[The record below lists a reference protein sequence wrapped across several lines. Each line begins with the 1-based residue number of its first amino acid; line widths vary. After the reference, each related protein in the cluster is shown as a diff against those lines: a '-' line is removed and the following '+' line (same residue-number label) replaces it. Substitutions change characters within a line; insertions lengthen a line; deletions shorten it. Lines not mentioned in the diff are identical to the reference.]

1 MRTTPFASA
10 TALLLAAAPA
20 FGQTAA
26 ESFLQGQWRSE
37 LLDKVDCRDHSTA
50 VCEAMQRI
58 AGDDTI
64 IEFTADTM
72 TMTSAGISQSFRY
85 VALENAKGSIVITA
99 VPAAGKPSSSMTFLR
114 RGDKLC
120 LDNRG
125 KEECA
130 VRVQPPIIGRW
141 EWNPL
146 QGVCREEHTYSLDG
160 SASSRSGEEVL
171 MKNWTATPASGGMYR
186 VVATVVESNG
196 KQDCTGGTTTIG
208 ATSTVYIQ
216 PTNAGGYFTCASEDG
231 MSCYGSARRV
241 TPSKNP

>member
-20 FGQTAA
+20 FGQSAP

-37 LLDKVDCRDHSTA
+37 LLDRVDCRDRPPA
-50 VCEAMQRI
+50 MCEAMQRF
-58 AGDDTI
+58 AGGDSL

-72 TMTSAGISQSFRY
+72 TMTLAGISQSFRY
-85 VALENAKGSIVITA
+85 TAHEDTKDSIVVTVA
-99 VPAAGKPSSSMTFLR
+99 VTGEPSRSMTFMR

-130 VRVQPPIIGRW
+130 VRMQPPIIGRW

-146 QGVCREEHTYSLDG
+146 QGVCREEHTYALDG
-160 SASSRSGEEVL
+160 SASSSSGEEVL
-171 MKNWTATPASGGMYR
+171 MKTWTATPASDGMYR

-196 KQDCTGGTTTIG
+196 KQDCTGSTTAVG

-216 PTNAGGYFTCASEDG
+216 PTNVDGYYTCASEDG

-241 TPSKNP
+241 TPGKNP